1 MYENIH
7 TLIIAPHP
15 DDEVLGCSILL
26 NEQTLVVYFTNGDD
40 GKAFY
45 DNGTIVEDKNFLANL
60 RELEA
65 IEVAKKTGIKQIF
78 MKISEKDIKEQ
89 TNLEMVFIRQ
99 RRQWMDRLHEITRLC
114 PNLKEIYTTHIHD
127 RHPVHQAVSVIV
139 SGWYFHECK
148 IDGVKLFFYSIF
160 PIDDWIAYQICELNE
175 EDYQT
180 KLDLLKTYKSQWDD
194 FLCRVVTQERPD
206 DFKKETFYVP

>member
-1 MYENIH
+1 M
-7 TLIIAPHP
+7 
-15 DDEVLGCSILL
+15 
-26 NEQTLVVYFTNGDD
+26 
-40 GKAFY
+40 
-45 DNGTIVEDKNFLANL
+45 
-60 RELEA
+60 EA

-175 EDYQT
+175 EGICKTDCKWCGDNSCNGNEDYKACPQ
-180 KLDLLKTYKSQWDD
+180 D
-194 FLCRVVTQERPD
+194 CERPVICGD
-206 DFKKETFYVP
+206 SICDINENCCIDCGCDAGYECISNSCVLAYKCISNSDCKDNEACIDNKCVLIAQSPKK